1 MILALYRVALTV
13 LWPLIRLYLAL
24 RMRRGKEDP
33 LRFRERLGEA
43 SLARPAGSLIWLH
56 AASVGESLSLL
67 PLIERLGGSQQGLVL
82 LVTTGTVTSARLLA
96 DRLPEGVHHQY
107 VPVDRLACVRRFLD
121 HWRPDLVLWAESE
134 FWPNILC
141 EARRRAIPMI
151 LINGRVSAQSFR
163 RWQRA
168 PRLIRNLVSGFSFC
182 LSQTEEDAGRLR
194 ALGAVR
200 SVATGNLKFVAPPLP
215 ADGAAL
221 ETLDDAMVGRP
232 RWLAASTHAG
242 EELIAGRI
250 HCRLKQ
256 ARPDLLTVIVPR
268 HAERGPEIA
277 MSLEA
282 MGLTVARRAAGQ
294 PLTPETDVY
303 LADSMGEL
311 GLFYRLIDIVFVGKS
326 LSVAGGQNPLE
337 PARLGCALV
346 YGPHMENFSDMAS
359 RLVAGEAACMVADEA
374 ALGETIERL
383 LLDGALRGRM
393 ARAAAV
399 FASGEDHV
407 LDATLVELRPYL
419 NFLMSRKVVADES
432 A

>member
-1 MILALYRVALTV
+1 MILAFYRVALTA
-13 LWPLIRLYLAL
+13 LWPVIRLYLAH

-43 SLARPAGSLIWLH
+43 SLARPAGPLIWLH

-67 PLIERLGGSQQGLVL
+67 PLIERLGSGQKGLVL

-134 FWPNILC
+134 FWPNLLC
-141 EARRRAIPMI
+141 ESHSRAIPMI
-151 LINGRVSAQSFR
+151 LINGRVSAQSYR

-168 PRLIRNLVSGFSFC
+168 PRLIRRLISGFSLC

-200 SVATGNLKFVAPPLP
+200 SVATGNLKFAAPPLP
-215 ADGAAL
+215 ADSAAL
-221 ETLDDAMVGRP
+221 ETLDVAMVGRP

-250 HCRLKQ
+250 HLRLKKS
-256 ARPDLLTVIVPR
+256 RSDLLTVIVPR
-268 HAERGPEIA
+268 NAERGPEIA
-277 MSLEA
+277 ASLEA
-282 MGLTVARRAAGQ
+282 LGLTVARRGAGQ
-294 PLTPETDVY
+294 TLTPQVDIY

-311 GLFYRLIDIVFVGKS
+311 GIFYRLIDIVFVGKS
-326 LSVAGGQNPLE
+326 LCDIGGHNPLE

-359 RLVAGEAACMVADEA
+359 RLVAGEAAVTVSDEA
-374 ALGETIERL
+374 ALGETIERFL
-383 LLDGALRGRM
+383 FDDALRGRM
-393 ARAAAV
+393 ARAAEI
-399 FASGEDHV
+399 FASGGDHV
-407 LDATLVELRPYL
+407 LDATMVELRPYL
-419 NFLMSRKVVADES
+419 NFLIARKVVAD
-432 A
+432 AGA